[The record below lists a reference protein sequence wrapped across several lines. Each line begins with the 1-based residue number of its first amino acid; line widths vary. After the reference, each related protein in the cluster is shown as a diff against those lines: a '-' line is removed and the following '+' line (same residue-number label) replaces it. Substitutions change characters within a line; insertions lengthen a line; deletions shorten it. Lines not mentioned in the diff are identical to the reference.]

1 MAICGK
7 IVHKRQRGSVLHD
20 PNAPPFDGAILIGLN
35 AHVVESAQLRA
46 VPTHRPLTEQF
57 YAGIGC
63 SAGGVGLGS
72 ICLGKVGSPCWQL
85 VRHAIDVNQKVCGI
99 FFMAGNNEP
108 EPAAKKVGFNFPR
121 VMLLTKS
128 LYATN
133 KRFHYGGRNLGGK
146 KSGIF
151 LPTRNWTPPW
161 HNKSC
166 GQEVKRQLKQ
176 QSKKIT
182 TPGPLSSPL
191 NGSGAHSEER
201 RPEYASKRNGG
212 AWLLGFRRCLKL
224 PPNVCP
230 KSKKKTHPQSVAQS
244 DPQMCKKVDSRG

>member
-1 MAICGK
+1 METFRGATQERVTICGK

-99 FFMAGNNEP
+99 FLWQAIMNSNP
-108 EPAAKKVGFNFPR
+108 PPKKWGLIFP
-121 VMLLTKS
+121 
-128 LYATN
+128 
-133 KRFHYGGRNLGGK
+133 G
-146 KSGIF
+146 
-151 LPTRNWTPPW
+151 
-161 HNKSC
+161 
-166 GQEVKRQLKQ
+166 
-176 QSKKIT
+176 
-182 TPGPLSSPL
+182 
-191 NGSGAHSEER
+191 
-201 RPEYASKRNGG
+201 
-212 AWLLGFRRCLKL
+212 
-224 PPNVCP
+224 
-230 KSKKKTHPQSVAQS
+230 
-244 DPQMCKKVDSRG
+244 